1 MELQKCIECTKDV
14 VDVELVEQVPG
25 HFEEAETR
33 KEESVKQIQQNRERK
48 VCKISTVLTD

>member
-1 MELQKCIECTKDV
+1 MELQKCIEFTKDV

-25 HFEEAETR
+25 HVEEAETR

-48 VCKISTVLTD
+48 VCKVLTILNY